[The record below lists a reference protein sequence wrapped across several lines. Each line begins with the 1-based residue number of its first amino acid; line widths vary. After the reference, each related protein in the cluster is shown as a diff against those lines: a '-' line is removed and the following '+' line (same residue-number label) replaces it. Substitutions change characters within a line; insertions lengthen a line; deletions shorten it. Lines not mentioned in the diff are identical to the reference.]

1 MEQGPGQVIELS
13 TEREQK
19 EAQLKELI
27 ETALPKELRKLALDL
42 LDSLRNNAGVAE
54 RFDAFCVQAFSKP
67 DWAVQA
73 SAVIG
78 ELFEGDE
85 DRLAELARVSDLVI
99 ELGCG
104 QAAVSCIVAS
114 KWATRGETHRLARL
128 AECIIAAQGNMKNP
142 AATEVMLAL
151 SATLAITR
159 PGRAEQL
166 FNAAVPH
173 ASEEHVDALNDAK
186 KWLAAGRMTA
196 SMAQE
201 VRDLWDTRARR
212 PRVAWKWDAEEQR
225 RALAAMADCVDPD
238 LAAGQVFQR
247 VAPDGWWDLACQK
260 VKQERHFQDQ
270 LTRLREKAASEA
282 PAASTAASNESSAT
296 EEPDSLN
303 PAAGFMKRMARQ
315 GEETPYGVRPH
326 ASGMARFFLGWSVGV
341 VCMAVSALLAPDA
354 VHRSLLDIRELVGSI
369 FSSAP
374 TAPSNLPQ
382 AALSPEE
389 QIAHDRAWRAD
400 AALRMGTKHA
410 DISDLFYLAKRGT
423 WKELQLLLSGHTD
436 KLPYTSE
443 KYVALLSWLHLDPPA
458 DAEVRQQVAR
468 QLLEREDVG
477 VITLWERLV
486 YPGSVNAP
494 EIRAIAN
501 EVLKLSSKNWSKEDM
516 ERLRRIAQ
524 EPVSETPKK

>member
-1 MEQGPGQVIELS
+1 
-13 TEREQK
+13 
-19 EAQLKELI
+19 
-27 ETALPKELRKLALDL
+27 
-42 LDSLRNNAGVAE
+42 
-54 RFDAFCVQAFSKP
+54 
-67 DWAVQA
+67 
-73 SAVIG
+73 
-78 ELFEGDE
+78 
-85 DRLAELARVSDLVI
+85 
-99 ELGCG
+99 
-104 QAAVSCIVAS
+104 
-114 KWATRGETHRLARL
+114 
-128 AECIIAAQGNMKNP
+128 
-142 AATEVMLAL
+142 
-151 SATLAITR
+151 
-159 PGRAEQL
+159 
-166 FNAAVPH
+166 
-173 ASEEHVDALNDAK
+173 
-186 KWLAAGRMTA
+186 
-196 SMAQE
+196 
-201 VRDLWDTRARR
+201 
-212 PRVAWKWDAEEQR
+212 
-225 RALAAMADCVDPD
+225 MADCVDPD
-238 LAAGQVFQR
+238 VAAAQVLQR
-247 VAPDGWWDLACQK
+247 VAPAGWWDLACQK

-270 LTRLREKAASEA
+270 LTRLREKASSAA
-282 PAASTAASNESSAT
+282 PAASTAASDESSASA
-296 EEPDSLN
+296 EADSLN
-303 PAAGFMKRMARQ
+303 PAAGFMKRMARE

-326 ASGMARFFLGWSVGV
+326 ASGIARFFLGWSVGV

-354 VHRSLLDIRELVGSI
+354 VHRSLLDIRELVGSL

-374 TAPSNLPQ
+374 ATPSNLPQ

-494 EIRAIAN
+494 EIRGIAN